1 MIALKKLLLEE
12 LRSVSKMFRVN
23 YFALNFGD
31 VGYDVFTDEKVK
43 ETIPAICKKLSE
55 QLGETVFYRIIN

>member
-1 MIALKKLLLEE
+1 
-12 LRSVSKMFRVN
+12 MFRVN

-43 ETIPAICKKLSE
+43 ETLPTICKKLSDD
-55 QLGETVFYRIIN
+55 LGEAVFYRLVPI

>member
-1 MIALKKLLLEE
+1 M
-12 LRSVSKMFRVN
+12 SKMFRVN